1 MDDNLDYMPASAG
14 TRGYDVARIK
24 LTVKDLRELL
34 SWIDSVGVEKTAVVE
49 VTVSHSS
56 GIGPSIEAKMETE
69 QGQGVWKDLTDY
81 GSW

>member
-14 TRGYDVARIK
+14 SRTYDVQRIK
-24 LTVKDLRELL
+24 LTVKDLRDLL
-34 SWIDSVGVEKTAVVE
+34 AWVDTVGVEKTAVVDI
-49 VTVSHSS
+49 TVSYSS

-69 QGQGVWKDLTDY
+69 KGQGVWKDLTDH